1 MIVATLGW
9 FIAGISVTAF
19 VILWFTVSYK
29 ELSVKRK
36 SLNAIGEQVQIHR
49 RLYMQERG
57 GENDTA
63 AKKILDN
70 KLMVYRE
77 IEKDYKTLLK
87 RPMNRIPGYIMR
99 LKLNNNKSKST
110 RRDDYSL

>member
-9 FIAGISVTAF
+9 LVAGIFVMAF
-19 VILWFTVSYK
+19 VALWFTVSYR

-36 SLNAIGEQVQIHR
+36 SLDAINEQVQIHR

-57 GENDTA
+57 GENDEA
-63 AKKILDN
+63 AQKVLEN

-77 IEKDYKTLLK
+77 VEKDYNVLLGK
-87 RPMNRIPGYIMR
+87 LMNRIPSHFMGFHPAGKER
-99 LKLNNNKSKST
+99 GV
-110 RRDDYSL
+110 